1 MRKLDISAETLS
13 GILADKARGMTYRPI
28 ARKHNVSLGS
38 VMRLVARHMHQT
50 GTDVRDIST
59 GCVSRKSG
67 LSRNDDIVSRVNIIS
82 RDEPLPDDT
91 HSPDDAPSPD
101 NAPASELK
109 FDADASYWQE
119 PHIAE
124 QRRYRALYVGG
135 RGASISVRD
144 AQLVVRENERE
155 ALYMPGVPPFKTL
168 LLESFGCQ
176 ITGDALA
183 WLHRQGVCLIITC
196 DGEPVSTLGNIPP
209 VKVELR
215 QRQYAWLARP
225 LPIAR
230 AIVLQKIKSGMENE
244 RFTLDEVASIA
255 RDLKS
260 ASTITDLHLTEARA
274 ASLYFQRFNS
284 ELIFQYK
291 SNGWPDTWKNWPGR
305 LSPLGGPSPRNA
317 LHPVNAI
324 LNCAYSVAA
333 AQLTRALAASGL
345 DPAAGY
351 LHQPKDQRTSLS
363 YDALELLRADIDT
376 RILSLLASRIW
387 QRSDFLVP
395 PHGVVRLTPE
405 LARTVTGRALATKA
419 DLAKVCDWMTRTIMT
434 A

>member
-1 MRKLDISAETLS
+1 
-13 GILADKARGMTYRPI
+13 
-28 ARKHNVSLGS
+28 
-38 VMRLVARHMHQT
+38 MHQT
-50 GTDVRDIST
+50 GTDLRDISPGRAT
-59 GCVSRKSG
+59 RKSNRG
-67 LSRNDDIVSRVNIIS
+67 RNGDIVSRVDITPY
-82 RDEPLPDDT
+82 DEPLPVDSSSPVDT
-91 HSPDDAPSPD
+91 RST
-101 NAPASELK
+101 ELK
-109 FDADASYWQE
+109 FDACAPYWQE
-119 PHIAE
+119 PHISE
-124 QRRYRALYVGG
+124 QRRFRALYVGG

-144 AQLVVRENERE
+144 AQLVVRENGRE
-155 ALYMPGVPPFKTL
+155 MLYMPGVPPFRTL
-168 LLESFGCQ
+168 LLESFGCH

-183 WLHRQGVCLIITC
+183 WLHRQDIYLIITC
-196 DGEPVSTLGNIPP
+196 DGEPISILGSIPP
-209 VKVELR
+209 SKVELR

-230 AIVLQKIKSGMENE
+230 AILMQKIKSGMENE
-244 RFTLDEVASIA
+244 RFTLSEIESFTRELRTAA
-255 RDLKS
+255 
-260 ASTITDLHLTEARA
+260 TITDLHLAEARA

-284 ELIFQYK
+284 ELIFHYK

-317 LHPVNAI
+317 LHPINAI

-333 AQLTRALAASGL
+333 AQLTRALAAAGL

-387 QRSDFLVP
+387 QRDDFLVP
-395 PHGVVRLTPE
+395 PHGIVRLTPS

-419 DLAKVCDWMTRTIMT
+419 DLTKVCDWMTRTIM
-434 A
+434 AA

>member
-1 MRKLDISAETLS
+1 
-13 GILADKARGMTYRPI
+13 
-28 ARKHNVSLGS
+28 
-38 VMRLVARHMHQT
+38 
-50 GTDVRDIST
+50 
-59 GCVSRKSG
+59 
-67 LSRNDDIVSRVNIIS
+67 
-82 RDEPLPDDT
+82 
-91 HSPDDAPSPD
+91 
-101 NAPASELK
+101 
-109 FDADASYWQE
+109 
-119 PHIAE
+119 
-124 QRRYRALYVGG
+124 
-135 RGASISVRD
+135 
-144 AQLVVRENERE
+144 VRENGRE
-155 ALYMPGVPPFKTL
+155 TRYMPGVPPFKTL

-196 DGEPVSTLGNIPP
+196 DGEPVSTFGNIALT
-209 VKVELR
+209 KVELR
-215 QRQYAWLARP
+215 QRQYAWLTRP

-244 RFTLDEVASIA
+244 RFTESEV
-255 RDLKS
+255 R
-260 ASTITDLHLTEARA
+260 
-274 ASLYFQRFNS
+274 
-284 ELIFQYK
+284 
-291 SNGWPDTWKNWPGR
+291 GWPDAWKNWPGR

-351 LHQPKDQRTSLS
+351 LHQPKDLRASLS

-387 QRSDFLVP
+387 QRGDFLVP
-395 PHGVVRLTPE
+395 PHGIVRLTPD
-405 LARTVTGRALATKA
+405 LARAVTGRALATKT
-419 DLAKVCDWMTRTIMT
+419 DLAKVCDWITRTIMT